1 MFSGTSEVEEIRMNN
16 AKRILLIDDELKIT
30 RVLAAYLAKEG
41 YQTAVAHDGNQ
52 ASRLLQIQPF
62 DLILLDLMLPD
73 ISGETLCSTIRA
85 HYRTPVI
92 MLTAKSDE
100 SDILNGLQIGADDY
114 ITKPF
119 SPRVVVAKVK
129 AVLRRAQSDHLVSAP
144 VSYGDGFL
152 QIDFQNKIVKR
163 KGETIHLTPTEYQLL
178 SVMAKAPHRI
188 FSRAQLIS
196 FALKD
201 DYDGYDRSVDT
212 YIKSL
217 RSKIE
222 PDRRKPIFI
231 TTVHGFGYQFLGQD
245 DSGEC

>member
-1 MFSGTSEVEEIRMNN
+1 MFSGTLEVEEIRMNN

-52 ASRLLQIQPF
+52 ASRLLQTQPF

-144 VSYGDGFL
+144 VSYGNGFL
-152 QIDFQNKIVKR
+152 QIDIQNKIVKR

-212 YIKSL
+212 YIPAKPVSASTVWTIPTLPL
-217 RSKIE
+217 R
-222 PDRRKPIFI
+222 RVRK
-231 TTVHGFGYQFLGQD
+231 GR
-245 DSGEC
+245 

>member
-1 MFSGTSEVEEIRMNN
+1 MFKKRLPPEKNIFSGTLEVDQTAMNN
-16 AKRILLIDDELKIT
+16 EKRILLIDDELKIT
-30 RVLAAYLAKEG
+30 NVLAAYLGKEG
-41 YQTAVAHDGNQ
+41 YQTAVAHDGSE
-52 ASRLLQIQPF
+52 ASQLLQSQSF

-73 ISGETLCSTIRA
+73 ISGETLCSTIRT

-119 SPRVVVAKVK
+119 SPRIVVAKVK
-129 AVLRRAQSDHLVSAP
+129 AVLRRAQSDYLVSAP
-144 VSYGDGFL
+144 VSYGNGYL

-163 KGETIHLTPTEYQLL
+163 QGETVHLTPTEYQLL

-188 FSRAQLIS
+188 FSRGQLIS

-231 TTVHGFGYQFLGQD
+231 TTVHGF
-245 DSGEC
+245 